1 ISAAMNK
8 NFTGKM
14 VLSVGI
20 VSMVV
25 FMFIYFSRDDF
36 FGPSIKKSTTGICHE
51 KGTLFYKNTKNF
63 TSYNSLDE
71 CLKNSGRL
79 PKK

>member
-1 ISAAMNK
+1 MDK
-8 NFTGKM
+8 NSTGKK
-14 VLSVGI
+14 VLLVGI
-20 VSMVV
+20 VLIFS
-25 FMFIYFSRDDF
+25 FMTLYFFRDGF
-36 FGPSIKKSTTGICHE
+36 FSPAIKKSTAGICHE

-71 CLKNSGRL
+71 CLKSGGRL